1 MRWAVFWDTIRFNMG
16 MTLIWGIGLGAMM
29 TLTVHTVPGM
39 TGMNIVEMF
48 EAMPP
53 AMLAAFGVTGDLSA
67 MATQEGLIAFGL
79 FGKMALIFA
88 AYPVVV
94 GLRVS
99 THEEANGI
107 LDLQLSQPLPRAQF
121 LLERFLGHVVNM
133 IILILLV
140 IGGLYLGIWT
150 VNLETPLDGAKLAM
164 MTLNLIPVMVLV
176 LAATMFT
183 GALIGRRQTV
193 VTIMTIF
200 IITSYAIQTIGGMV
214 TTEWMDTVKA
224 FSFFTY
230 YNVESMLA
238 NGIVPSHV
246 LILTVVSLALL
257 IASLYVF
264 ERRDIAV

>member
-1 MRWAVFWDTIRFNMG
+1 
-16 MTLIWGIGLGAMM
+16 
-29 TLTVHTVPGM
+29 
-39 TGMNIVEMF
+39 
-48 EAMPP
+48 
-53 AMLAAFGVTGDLSA
+53 
-67 MATQEGLIAFGL
+67 
-79 FGKMALIFA
+79 
-88 AYPVVV
+88 
-94 GLRVS
+94 
-99 THEEANGI
+99 
-107 LDLQLSQPLPRAQF
+107 
-121 LLERFLGHVVNM
+121 
-133 IILILLV
+133 
-140 IGGLYLGIWT
+140 
-150 VNLETPLDGAKLAM
+150 
-164 MTLNLIPVMVLV
+164 VLV

-246 LILTVVSLALL
+246 LILTVVSLVLL
-257 IASLYVF
+257 VASLYVF

>member
-67 MATQEGLIAFGL
+67 MATQEG
-79 FGKMALIFA
+79 LIFA

-246 LILTVVSLALL
+246 LILTVVSLVLL
-257 IASLYVF
+257 VASLYVF